1 MDLAGSLNILWYIL
15 FIIFGSLLL
24 QILFSKLM
32 KLDGDTAL
40 ATSVALIN
48 SPPFVPLVAA
58 LLNNKEIII
67 LGITI
72 GMLGY
77 MLGNYLGLA
86 VYFLLAT
93 V

>member
-1 MDLAGSLNILWYIL
+1 M
-15 FIIFGSLLL
+15 FIIFGSLIL

-32 KLDGDTAL
+32 KLDGDTTL
-40 ATSVALIN
+40 VTSVALIN

-86 VYFLLAT
+86 VYFLLAP

>member
-1 MDLAGSLNILWYIL
+1 
-15 FIIFGSLLL
+15 
-24 QILFSKLM
+24 M

-40 ATSVALIN
+40 VTSVALIN